1 MAKRKQ
7 APKLIGKYNERFN
20 IILGIDL
27 PILCIYQSDGLFTHV
42 RKHHEDDLRYYDKIA
57 LIVDDPDYIGTD
69 PTKPG
74 SIELIKKLDEHVL
87 AAITLDK
94 KETHYYVSTM
104 FSQTSAKVQARLSS
118 GRYKRV

>member
-1 MAKRKQ
+1 MAKQKQ
-7 APKLIGKYNERFN
+7 APKLIGKYKERFN

-27 PILCIYQSDGLFTHV
+27 PILCIYQFDGLFTHV

-57 LIVDDPDYIGTD
+57 LIVNDPDYIGTD
-69 PTKPG
+69 STKPG

-87 AAITLDK
+87 VAITLDK
-94 KETHYYVSTM
+94 KETYYFVSTM
-104 FSQTSAKVQARLSS
+104 FSQTNAKVQARLSS